1 MSSFTKI
8 LRVQRVIA
16 PKVTTIDDYNPDK
29 EKEEIKYS
37 TKKIS
42 KSSSSS
48 LSTNSS
54 SSSVVSSSSSTSSS
68 STLQK
73 ECSIC
78 THEIS
83 DCIAYNICK
92 NNHTVCFDC
101 ILKLSRTRKYLCCF
115 CGSIFS
121 FLRLNIQNEDIVQI
135 AFRKYMNFYYE
146 KFESSKVYID
156 GSGKKISLFTL
167 EGIRNSIDFINEG
180 IQTKLH
186 KKVMEVNKILPNYFP
201 IVPYPD
207 FGINVTLNRVFKC
220 PVDLC
225 EGIVDN
231 NKCGTCN
238 IDVCHK
244 CRCVSHQGDCDK
256 DVLESLYFM
265 RWNKDYSQCP
275 YCFINIKREQGCN
288 NVQCSCGKGF
298 NIVDAK
304 IGIPGWKV
312 ELRNI
317 QNTTGKHPYKPYH
330 NKQIHNFR
338 DYMTYFI
345 ANVEYMSNHPF
356 YSQPLS
362 KKISEYIIMNNLE

>member
-1 MSSFTKI
+1 MSSFAKI
-8 LRVQRVIA
+8 PRIQCVTV
-16 PKVTTIDDYNPDK
+16 PKVTTIKEDAIDLYDSDEDVKNP
-29 EKEEIKYS
+29 
-37 TKKIS
+37 TKKVS

-48 LSTNSS
+48 SSTNSS
-54 SSSVVSSSSSTSSS
+54 SSSSTH
-68 STLQK
+68 QI

-78 THEIS
+78 THEVS
-83 DCIAYNICK
+83 DCIAYNTCE

-101 ILKLSRTRKYLCCF
+101 IMKLSRTKKYLCCF

-121 FLRLNIQNEDIVQI
+121 FVALNIPNGDAVQI
-135 AFRKYMNFYYE
+135 AFRKYMAFYYE
-146 KFESSKVYID
+146 KFESSKVYI
-156 GSGKKISLFTL
+156 GGTNKKISLFTL

-180 IQTKLH
+180 IQTKLQ
-186 KKVMEVNKILPNYFP
+186 KKVMEVNKILPGYLP

-207 FGINVTLNRVFKC
+207 FGVTVTLNKVFKC

-225 EGIVDN
+225 EGMVDS

-238 IDVCHK
+238 ADVCYK
-244 CRCVSHQGDCDK
+244 CRCIFHQGECDK
-256 DVLESLYFM
+256 DVIESLYFM

-275 YCFINIKREQGCN
+275 YCFINIKREEGCN
-288 NVQCSCGKGF
+288 NVKCSCGNDF

-317 QNTTGKHPYKPYH
+317 QNTMIRFPYKRYH
-330 NKQIHNFR
+330 NAQIHNFR

-345 ANVEYMSNHPF
+345 ANVEYMSHSLRP
-356 YSQPLS
+356 S
-362 KKISEYIIMNNLE
+362 KQLLNKINEYITVNNLE